1 MKAIY
6 YLAHEEELQRFDAL
20 FNELDMLATT
30 VPIEK
35 VPSLTAFVMREKPIV
50 QQDYILLDV
59 SSMDWT
65 PSHILSAVQQLRRF
79 SSAQLVFLGTP
90 EDETVELFGTLA
102 SIHHV
107 SHLIMQ
113 RPDMDVEAELRSC
126 LTDSPQLPRKLQ
138 AIQEQ
143 MVQTAARTVSP
154 LHIPEGLVIQVAVA
168 GTMPRCGVTMQS
180 IALYHYL
187 KSLGWHSAVWDKSN
201 RTLPLLQTFEEKACT
216 VTESAVV
223 VHGVPFCKGE
233 SSQYNAYVLDYGVL
247 TPEIASCFCGADLS
261 VLVGCTKPWEM
272 AAFHEKLAL
281 AASCQ
286 SLITLAS
293 FSTPQDLER
302 LSKYF
307 DGGAPYN
314 PDPWEPSTPQAYAKL
329 LLPELKEICG
339 EPCAD
344 PECEAE

>member
-59 SSMDWT
+59 SDRDWT
-65 PSHILSAVQQLRRF
+65 PAHILSAVQQLRRF
-79 SSAQLVFLGTP
+79 SSAQLVFLGKP
-90 EDETVELFGTLA
+90 DEETVELFGTLA
-102 SIHHV
+102 SVHHIG
-107 SHLIMQ
+107 HLIMQ
-113 RPDMDVEAELRSC
+113 HPETDVNAELRNC
-126 LTDSPQLPRKLQ
+126 LLDRPQLPRKLQ

-154 LHIPEGLVIQVAVA
+154 LLIPEGLVLQVAVA
-168 GTMPRCGVTMQS
+168 GIMPRCGATTQCF
-180 IALYHYL
+180 ALYHSL
-187 KSLGWHSAVWDKSN
+187 KSLGWQPAIWDKCG
-201 RTLPLLQTFEEKACT
+201 RTLPELQKYEECT
-216 VTESAVV
+216 ETENAVEV
-223 VHGVPFCKGE
+223 RGIPFCKGK
-233 SSQYNAYVLDYGVL
+233 SPQYNAYVLDYGVL
-247 TPEIASCFCGADLS
+247 TPELATCFCGADLS
-261 VLVGCTKPWEM
+261 VLVGCTKPWEL
-272 AAFHEKLAL
+272 AAFHEKLGL
-281 AASCQ
+281 AASCR

-293 FSTPQDLER
+293 FATPQDLER

-314 PDPWEPSTPQAYAKL
+314 PDPWEPSAPQTYAKL

-339 EPCAD
+339 EPCAE